1 MKIQKITFEHR
12 NDFYAILECE
22 HCQATQELKTGY
34 NDGYYHNSVLPAIKC
49 RACRKDRAGQTA
61 EAAA

>member
-22 HCQATQELKTGY
+22 HCQATQELKNGY
-34 NDGYYHNSVLPAIKC
+34 HDQNYHVNVMPTIKC
-49 RACRKDRAGQTA
+49 KSCGKDRNGNLAD
-61 EAAA
+61 AA

>member
-34 NDGYYHNSVLPAIKC
+34 NDGYYHNHVLPAIKC
-49 RACRKDRAGQTA
+49 KACGKGRFGD
-61 EAAA
+61 AADVA